1 MHVGYTLSGIRETV
15 AGGVRAE
22 LARRRMS
29 ASELARQTGLKQSY
43 LSRRMTG
50 ETPFNVDD
58 LAQIAAALRVPM
70 STLIP
75 SGLITSDADQR
86 NVA

>member
-29 ASELARQTGLKQSY
+29 ASKLARQTGLKQSY

-58 LAQIAAALRVPM
+58 LALIAAALGVSM

-75 SGLITSDADQR
+75 GGPVASDADQR
-86 NVA
+86 SVA